1 MEQILIEENGKNY
14 LLKFEIK
21 DENLSLVVNIVEKN
35 CGAYEIRKNLDDW
48 KKIHII
54 FGCFQ
59 NLEKIKDF
67 FINAIN
73 KKDLKIKL
81 S

>member
-59 NLEKIKDF
+59 N
-67 FINAIN
+67 
-73 KKDLKIKL
+73 
-81 S
+81 